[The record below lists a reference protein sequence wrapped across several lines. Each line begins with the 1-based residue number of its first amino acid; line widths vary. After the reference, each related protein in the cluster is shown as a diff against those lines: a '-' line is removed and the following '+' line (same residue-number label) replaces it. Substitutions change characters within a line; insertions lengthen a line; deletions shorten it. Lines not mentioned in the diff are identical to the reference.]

1 MDKAREIAEEIM
13 ELFRQPHIDA
23 GTPLEDAH
31 LMESIAD
38 IIDSHLD
45 AEYKDGV
52 SWGEQNP
59 RCFA

>member
-1 MDKAREIAEEIM
+1 MDKAREVAEEIV
-13 ELFRQPHIDA
+13 EIFRQPHIDA

-31 LMESIAD
+31 LIETIAD
-38 IIDSHLD
+38 IIEAHLD

-52 SWGEQNP
+52 NYGEQNP

>member
-1 MDKAREIAEEIM
+1 MDKAREIAEEIV

-23 GTPLEDAH
+23 NTPLEDIH
-31 LMESIAD
+31 LVEAIAD
-38 IIDSHLD
+38 IIEMHLD

-52 SWGEQNP
+52 QDGEQNP